1 MTAED
6 QLTRVLGNRAA
17 EIPDTVE
24 LTDVRARVGRVRRRR
39 RTALALAA
47 AAVVAAVVV
56 PTAIALQRPAATGPV
71 VPTPTPTPTPSVS
84 PSPTP
89 STPSPTPWQVQQL
102 HTSKAFAMLPAG
114 ASPKLAYVYGGH
126 TLAAPGQEP
135 AALPAP
141 IDGVT
146 GLTPLGGGWLVASA
160 IGADGRSSGMSTQA
174 EGAVNLLDGQ
184 LRPVWVRY
192 GAHQV
197 AAGDGV
203 TAYFAQPDRAE
214 TAGAL
219 HLVGEDGAR
228 LASWT
233 IPFGQAAVPVGITPE
248 RQVVYNLMSDAG
260 SFLGVWVTRPHAGT
274 ERLPMWFTTAASGD
288 LVSGQLRNGCQVVWA
303 LRTSTE
309 LWHTCAG
316 YRIAGFSPD
325 GHYVAAWHTATGGEF
340 ESVVIFDARTGA
352 RVTDST
358 ADAPAD
364 FHGLPSGDVAW
375 EDDNHLLIAFI
386 ADGDWETLR
395 LALDGHLERATNAL
409 QTDTDGA
416 FVFATEPPQP
426 AQDTQ
431 TTSPRPLCQSS
442 DLRLSLGPRVSEA
455 TGQNTLILV
464 LRNTA
469 DHECTLRGYP
479 TIEAGSAEGKL
490 LPFRYRHGSDMM
502 LRHVTPAT
510 VSLSPDRPAYVVINK
525 YRCDSGDLATAT
537 HLHITPPGASAPAGV
552 HLGGRGG
559 MPWCG
564 LGDPGSTV
572 TVSPVVSSPG
582 GALR

>member
-1 MTAED
+1 MTVED

-17 EIPDTVE
+17 EVPDSIE

-56 PTAIALQRPAATGPV
+56 PTGIALQRPVATGPV
-71 VPTPTPTPTPSVS
+71 APTPTPTPTPTPSVS

-102 HTSKAFAMLPAG
+102 RPSKAFAMLPSG

-126 TLAAPGQEP
+126 TLAVPGQEP
-135 AALPAP
+135 VALPAP
-141 IDGVT
+141 MDGVT

-184 LRPVWVRY
+184 HRPVWIRY

-197 AAGDGV
+197 AAGGGV

-214 TAGAL
+214 SAGAL

-233 IPFGQAAVPVGITPE
+233 IPFAQAAVPVGITPE
-248 RQVVYNLMSDAG
+248 REVVYNLMSDAG
-260 SFLGVWVTRPHAGT
+260 SFLGVWVTRANAGP
-274 ERLPMWFTTAASGD
+274 ERLPMWFATAASAD
-288 LVSGQLRNGCQVVWA
+288 LVSGQLRNGCQVVWD

-316 YRIAGFSPD
+316 YRVAGFSPD

-340 ESVVIFDARTGA
+340 ESVFIFDARTGA

-358 ADAPAD
+358 VDAPAD

-375 EDDNHLLIAFI
+375 EDNNHLLIAFN
-386 ADGDWETLR
+386 ADGDWATLR
-395 LALDGHLERATNAL
+395 LALDGHLERATAAF
-409 QTDTDGA
+409 QTDTDRA
-416 FVFATEPPQP
+416 FVFASEPPQP
-426 AQDTQ
+426 AQDAQ
-431 TTSPRPLCQSS
+431 TTPSGPRPPEQARACAAS
-442 DLRLSLGPRVSEA
+442 DLSAAFRPKSEGGVDG
-455 TGQNTLILV
+455 TGGHQVFIV
-464 LRNTA
+464 DFRNISTSP
-469 DHECTLRGYP
+469 CQLTGYP
-479 TIEAGSAEGKL
+479 KE
-490 LPFRYRHGSDMM
+490 
-502 LRHVTPAT
+502 
-510 VSLSPDRPAYVVINK
+510 
-525 YRCDSGDLATAT
+525 
-537 HLHITPPGASAPAGV
+537 
-552 HLGGRGG
+552 
-559 MPWCG
+559 
-564 LGDPGSTV
+564 V
-572 TVSPVVSSPG
+572 TVSQPGHPAVTATNGSFFPTAPSKPMKPGGVTSIGLETDSACGRWPG
-582 GALR
+582 GARDSGSMRRAARVPSRCSRK